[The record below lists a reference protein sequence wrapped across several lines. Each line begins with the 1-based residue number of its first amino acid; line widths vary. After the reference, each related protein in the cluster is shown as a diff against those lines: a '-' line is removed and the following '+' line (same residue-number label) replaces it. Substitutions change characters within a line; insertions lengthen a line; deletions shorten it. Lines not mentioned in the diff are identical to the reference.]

1 MLVESPLPS
10 AATVTLACGTTAPVG
25 SVTRPVTD
33 AVCANATETRS
44 ENQSNRMG
52 YLWHDIIVR
61 VICRS
66 RSPDQRVSQRLEQP
80 VLVIA
85 HIFEQPFAQRLA
97 PLEQAVSLAPPQIT
111 PPLWLTLVQLPPS
124 DPRGG

>member
-85 HIFEQPFAQRLA
+85 HIFEQPASERLS
-97 PLEQAVSLAPPQIT
+97 PLEQAVSLARPQIT
-111 PPLWLTLVQLPPS
+111 ARPWLTAAQLRLP
-124 DPRGG
+124 DPT